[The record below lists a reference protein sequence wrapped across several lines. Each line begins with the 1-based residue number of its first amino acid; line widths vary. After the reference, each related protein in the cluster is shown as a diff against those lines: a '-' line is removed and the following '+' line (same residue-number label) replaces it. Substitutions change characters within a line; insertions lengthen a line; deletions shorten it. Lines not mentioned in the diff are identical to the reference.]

1 MVLYTL
7 ATSALALTLPGS
19 AYLTI
24 LSAAAA
30 LPRRPIDPGNVATH
44 ARIVVLVPAHN
55 ESAGLLRTLQS
66 LRREVD
72 GDPLARIVVVADN
85 CSDDTAAVAR
95 AAGVAVLERN
105 DPDHRGKGHALNFG
119 FDTCGDADWFIVVD
133 ADTDVAPGFLPAMR
147 RAMTGTYAL
156 QCRYGVRDP
165 LSSRR
170 ATLADV
176 ALGGWNVVRPRGR
189 AALGWS
195 AGILGNGFALSRQ
208 TLQRVPYAARSI
220 IEDVEYHQ
228 LLVQSGLRVQWVDD
242 TTVRGDMPDGAAAVQ
257 QRARWEGGRL
267 RLIADRVPD
276 MLGQMLRGQ
285 WRLIDPLLDLALLP
299 LSWHVTLLL
308 AALLLGSG
316 TVQSLAVAS
325 LGVVAFHVALALGL
339 IRANAAHARAL
350 LGVPAYLLWKLCLLP
365 ATWRA
370 ADRQAAWVRTARPP
384 TSTAK

>member
-1 MVLYTL
+1 MVLDTL

-30 LPRRPIDPGNVATH
+30 LPRRLIDPVTVGTPT
-44 ARIVVLVPAHN
+44 RIVVLVPAHN
-55 ESAGLLRTLQS
+55 ESVGLLRTLQS

-85 CSDDTAAVAR
+85 CSDDTASVAR
-95 AAGVAVLERN
+95 AAGVAVMERN
-105 DPDHRGKGHALNFG
+105 DPDHRGKGHALQFG
-119 FDTCGDADWFIVVD
+119 FDACSHADWFIVVD
-133 ADTDVAPGFLPAMR
+133 ADTDVAPGFLSSMR
-147 RAMTGTYAL
+147 RAMPDADAL

-220 IEDVEYHQ
+220 IEDAEYHQ
-228 LLVQSGLRVQWVDD
+228 LLVQAGLRVQWVDD

-267 RLIADRVPD
+267 RLIADRLPQ

-308 AALLLGSG
+308 TALLLGGS
-316 TVQSLAVAS
+316 TVQVLTIVS
-325 LGVVAFHVALALGL
+325 LGALALHVALALGM

-350 LGVPAYLLWKLCLLP
+350 LGVPAYLCWKLCLIP

-384 TSTAK
+384 TPTAK